1 MSFLFFSI
9 IHEAGHAI
17 AAVKEDV
24 RVLGFG
30 LFVMFILPAAFVDLP
45 TDQLLALRPM
55 GQLRVF
61 AAGIWH
67 NIVLTG
73 WGF

>member
-1 MSFLFFSI
+1 M
-9 IHEAGHAI
+9 
-17 AAVKEDV
+17 

-30 LFVMFILPAAFVDLP
+30 MFVMFILPAAFVDLP

-61 AAGIWH
+61 AAGVWH
-67 NIVLTG
+67 NVVLAG
-73 WGF
+73 NL